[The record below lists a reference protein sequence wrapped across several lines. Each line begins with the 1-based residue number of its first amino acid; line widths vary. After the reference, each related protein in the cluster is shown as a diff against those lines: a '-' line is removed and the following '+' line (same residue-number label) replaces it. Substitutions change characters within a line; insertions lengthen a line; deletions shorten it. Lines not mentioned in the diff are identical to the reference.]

1 MNKDSVYLLVSVVIW
16 VNRNIKVLLKITDA
30 IKAVARVGLS
40 CIGYGNDPRYQP
52 DVREPVNNVGATNF
66 IELIDGSVWPGN

>member
-1 MNKDSVYLLVSVVIW
+1 M
-16 VNRNIKVLLKITDA
+16 LKITDA
-30 IKAVARVGLS
+30 VKAVGRVGLS

-66 IELIDGSVWPGN
+66 IELIDGSVWPGLEYLEYLEYFSVDCT

>member
-1 MNKDSVYLLVSVVIW
+1 M
-16 VNRNIKVLLKITDA
+16 LKITDA

-40 CIGYGNDPRYQP
+40 CVGYGNDPRYQP